1 MDILITE
8 ELEAPA
14 IQRLCAKY
22 DVARDGVLWKDP
34 VKLQSALAGARAVM
48 VRNQT
53 QLTAALLAAAP
64 KLLAIGRVGVGLDNI
79 DVAAASKLGMVVIA
93 PLEANAASVA
103 ELAAGFL
110 LALARKIPLADRST
124 KAGGWDRKGCT
135 GVELDGKTLALCGL
149 GRIGRK
155 VALLAR
161 AFGMTAL
168 VFDPYVKSNS
178 PVLPETGATLAATL
192 GEALGRADFV
202 SVHSPL
208 TPETRRMFNQAAF
221 AQMKPG
227 SFFINTSRG
236 GIVDEEALLAALRSG
251 HLGGAALD
259 VRETEPPAARSGLEE
274 LDNVIL
280 APHVGAFTVE
290 AQTRTME
297 AVAGDLDNVLS
308 GAPAK
313 NFVNMAMPKR

>member
-8 ELEAPA
+8 DLDAPA
-14 IQRLCAKY
+14 IRQLCAKY
-22 DVARDGVLWKDP
+22 DVVRDGLLWKDT
-34 VKLQSALAGARAVM
+34 VKLQSALSGARAVM

-53 QLTAALLAAAP
+53 QLTAVLLAAAP

-79 DVAAASKLGMVVIA
+79 DVAAASALGMVVIA
-93 PLEANAASVA
+93 PLEANATSVA

-135 GVELDGKTLALCGL
+135 GVELAGKTLALCGL

-161 AFGMTAL
+161 AFGMTTL

-178 PVLPETGATLAATL
+178 PVLTETGAALAATL
-192 GEALGRADFV
+192 GEALARADFV

-208 TPETRRMFNQAAF
+208 TPETKRMFSHTTF
-221 AQMKPG
+221 ALMKRG

-236 GIVDEEALLAALRSG
+236 GIVDEAALLAALRSG

-259 VRETEPPAARSGLEE
+259 VREMEPPAATSGLAQ

-313 NFVNMAMPKR
+313 NFVNMARPNR

>member
-8 ELEAPA
+8 ELDGPA
-14 IQRLCAKY
+14 IQRLRAKY
-22 DVARDGVLWKDP
+22 EVVRDEALWEDP
-34 VKLQSALAGARAVM
+34 VQLQLALAGARAVM

-53 QLTAALLAAAP
+53 RLTAELLAAAP
-64 KLLAIGRVGVGLDNI
+64 RLLAIGRAGVGLDNI
-79 DVAAASKLGMVVIA
+79 DVAAASKLGVVVIA
-93 PLEANAASVA
+93 PLEANATSVA
-103 ELAAGFL
+103 EMAAGFL

-124 KAGGWDRKGCT
+124 KAGRWDRKGCT
-135 GVELDGKTLALCGL
+135 GVELDGKTLALCGF

-161 AFGMTAL
+161 AFGMTTV
-168 VFDPYVKSNS
+168 VFDPFVKSNS
-178 PVLPETGATLAATL
+178 PALGETGATLAATL

-208 TPETRRMFNQAAF
+208 TPETKRMFNQTTF
-221 AQMKPG
+221 ALMKPG
-227 SFFINTSRG
+227 AFFINTSRG
-236 GIVDEEALLAALRSG
+236 GMVDEAALLAALRSG

-259 VRETEPPAARSGLEE
+259 VRETEPPGADSGLAQ

-280 APHVGAFTVE
+280 TPHVGSFTVE

-297 AVAGDLDNVLS
+297 AVAQDLDQVLS
-308 GAPAK
+308 GGPAK
-313 NFVNMAMPKR
+313 NFVNMARPNR

>member
-8 ELEAPA
+8 DLDAP
-14 IQRLCAKY
+14 IIRQLCAKY
-22 DVARDGVLWKDP
+22 DVVRDGFLWRDP
-34 VKLQSALAGARAVM
+34 AKLQPVLAGARAVM

-53 QLTAALLAAAP
+53 QLTAGLLAAAP

-79 DVAAASKLGMVVIA
+79 DVAAASALGMVVIA
-93 PLEANAASVA
+93 PLEANATSVA
-103 ELAAGFL
+103 ELTAGFL

-155 VALLAR
+155 VALMAR
-161 AFGMTAL
+161 AFGMTTV
-168 VFDPYVKSNS
+168 VFDPYVKSNA
-178 PVLPETGATLAATL
+178 PVLMETGATLAATL
-192 GEALGRADFV
+192 GEALARADFV

-208 TPETRRMFNQAAF
+208 TPETRRMFNETAF
-221 AQMKPG
+221 ALMKPG

-236 GIVDEEALLAALRSG
+236 GIVDEAALLSALRSG

-259 VRETEPPAARSGLEE
+259 VRETEPPAAAFGLEQ

-280 APHVGAFTVE
+280 SPHVGAFTVE
-290 AQTRTME
+290 AQTRAME

-313 NFVNMAMPKR
+313 NFVNMARPNR

>member
-8 ELEAPA
+8 ELDGPA
-14 IQRLCAKY
+14 IRQLCAKY
-22 DVARDGVLWKDP
+22 NVVRDGLLWKDP
-34 VKLQSALAGARAVM
+34 AKLQSALAGARAVM

-53 QLTAALLAAAP
+53 QLTAGLLAAAP

-79 DVAAASKLGMVVIA
+79 DVAAASALGMVVIA
-93 PLEANAASVA
+93 PLEANATSVA

-135 GVELDGKTLALCGL
+135 GMELHGKTLALCGL

-161 AFGMTAL
+161 AFGMTTV
-168 VFDPYVKSNS
+168 VFDPFVKSNS
-178 PVLPETGATLAATL
+178 PALLETGATLAATL
-192 GEALGRADFV
+192 GEALARADFV

-208 TPETRRMFNQAAF
+208 TPETRRMFNQTTF
-221 AQMKPG
+221 ALMKPG

-236 GIVDEEALLAALRSG
+236 GIVDEAALQAALRCG

-259 VRETEPPAARSGLEE
+259 VRETEPPAAASGLEE
-274 LDNVIL
+274 MENVIL
-280 APHVGAFTVE
+280 APHVGAFTIE

-297 AVAGDLDNVLS
+297 AVASDVDNVLS

-313 NFVNMAMPKR
+313 NFVNMARPNR